1 MLLKEFVGQAKE
13 KLTTIYPPKEASS
26 IVSVLC
32 HEFFGVESY
41 TCIVEPDF
49 AVKEKLA
56 EPAMSALER
65 LMTGEPLQYV
75 LGFADFC
82 GERFCVNSSVLIP
95 RPETEDLCRMVTERA
110 MTLYRGRSAY
120 GPGAG
125 AVRIADLC
133 TGSGCI
139 AWTLARNVP
148 ESFVVGVD
156 ISQEAIQ
163 LASAQKFKEKAKP
176 SFFCSD
182 IFNKDLVSDLTA
194 EGPFD
199 IVVSNPPY
207 ILESERKDMRP
218 NVLDFEP
225 SIALFV
231 PDGEPLKFYT
241 RIAELCRDG
250 LLAPGGTLFVEINEN
265 LAEQVKNEFSSF
277 RFCEIEILKDFFGKP
292 RFVKAKY
299 VIFAH

>member
-13 KLTTIYPPKEASS
+13 KLTTIYPSKEASS
-26 IVSVLC
+26 IVSALC
-32 HEFFGVESY
+32 REFFGVESY
-41 TCIVEPDF
+41 TSIVEPNF
-49 AVKEKLA
+49 AVKEKMA
-56 EPAMSALER
+56 EPALSALER
-65 LMTGEPLQYV
+65 LLTGEPLQYV

-82 GERFCVNSSVLIP
+82 GERFDVNSSVLIP
-95 RPETEDLCRMVTERA
+95 RPETEDLCRMVTDHA
-110 MTLYRGRSAY
+110 MTIYRVRSAY
-120 GPGAG
+120 GPEAG
-125 AVRIADLC
+125 VVRIADLC

-148 ESFVVGVD
+148 ESYVVGVD

-176 SFFCSD
+176 SFICSD
-182 IFNKDLVSDLTA
+182 IFNHNLVAELTKD
-194 EGPFD
+194 GPFD

-207 ILESERKDMRP
+207 ILESERTAMRP

-241 RIAELCRDG
+241 RIAEICCDG
-250 LLAPGGTLFVEINEN
+250 LLASGGTLFVEINEN
-265 LAEQVKNEFSSF
+265 LAEQVKKEFSSF
-277 RFCEIEILKDFFGKP
+277 SFNEVEILKDFFGKP
-292 RFVKAKY
+292 RFVKAKK
-299 VIFAH
+299 I